1 MTNCLKNRHRCLYA
15 GILLLI
21 GSLLAA
27 CTNRDDMFGN
37 DMVPP
42 SQQMGSTTLA
52 VADPLQPLDIDVSL
66 LPPGIYVLDVSAEGI
81 RFEPQKVVLR

>member
-37 DMVPP
+37 DTVPP
-42 SQQMGSTTLA
+42 SQQMGST
-52 VADPLQPLDIDVSL
+52 IDSTISVYT
-66 LPPGIYVLDVSAEGI
+66 YV
-81 RFEPQKVVLR
+81 